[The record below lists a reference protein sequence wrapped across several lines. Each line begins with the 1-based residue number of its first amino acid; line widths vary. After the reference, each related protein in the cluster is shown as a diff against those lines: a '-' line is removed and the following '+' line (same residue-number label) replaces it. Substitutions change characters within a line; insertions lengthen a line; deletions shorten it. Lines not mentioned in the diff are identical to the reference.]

1 MSTLG
6 RGGEEVPNL
15 GGGRRG
21 EERGGKRREKMGRR
35 EQEEEEEQ
43 EDDCQPWEESDQ
55 NIPQRA
61 SLNPVFYR
69 VTHLGS
75 SFP

>member
-15 GGGRRG
+15 GGGRRRK
-21 EERGGKRREKMGRR
+21 ERGEKMGRR

-43 EDDCQPWEESDQ
+43 ENDCQHWEESDH